1 MTTPQTVAR
10 TVGAL
15 GDDVVITFRTE
26 LSRISGRLVRLGA
39 VADTILARHKIPE
52 RALAELGEALSLS
65 ALLGSALPG
74 EGKII
79 VQTST
84 DGPVT
89 FLVADY
95 EAPGRIRGYARFNS
109 DKMAASAAPLPDTGE
124 PKPAGQPRLLGVGH
138 LAITIE
144 TGPTAERY
152 QGVVALDGGP
162 LADGAERYFEQ
173 SEALPTFVR
182 LAVARLFQSGAGTP
196 ASSWHWRGGG
206 IMLQHVQGTPDNDEA
221 VSAGQNPPGPRGE
234 TDEDWVRVRTLAET
248 IEDHEL
254 LDPTLTPE
262 RLLLRL
268 FHEEGVVILNVQPL
282 QAYCRCSRDRVFNV
296 LQSFGA
302 AELSDMHD
310 DNDRITA
317 TCEFCATTYVFD
329 PAEFSGSDV
338 KPE

>member
-1 MTTPQTVAR
+1 MATPQSVPR
-10 TVGAL
+10 TIGSL

-52 RALAELGEALSLS
+52 PALAELGEALSLS

-95 EAPGRIRGYARFNS
+95 EAPGRIRGYARFNN
-109 DKMAASAAPLPDTGE
+109 DKMAASAAAE
-124 PKPAGQPRLLGVGH
+124 PKPAKQPRLLGSGH

-144 TGPTAERY
+144 TGPTAERS

-196 ASSWHWRGGG
+196 SSSWHWRGGG
-206 IMLQHVQGTPDNDEA
+206 IMLQHVQGTQDSDDAEKP
-221 VSAGQNPPGPRGE
+221 GHTPPGPRGE
-234 TDEDWVRVRTLAET
+234 MDEDWVRVRTLAET

-268 FHEEGVVILNVQPL
+268 FHEEGVVILNAQPL
-282 QAYCRCSRDRVFNV
+282 EAYCRCSRDRVFNV

-310 DNDRITA
+310 DNGRITA

-329 PAEFSGSDV
+329 PSEFSDAGV